1 MSALVNIA
9 KYMYT
14 LFEYETKYQDE
25 VAKIKSMLFQAIAGY
40 TLRKSEKTYHTKRH
54 YIESKKPLRLRLVC
68 VSEVRHVKNDFSV
81 KKKCVQE
88 Y

>member
-1 MSALVNIA
+1 M
-9 KYMYT
+9 
-14 LFEYETKYQDE
+14 
-25 VAKIKSMLFQAIAGY
+25 KSMLFQAIARY

-54 YIESKKPLRLRLVC
+54 YIESKKPLHRLKASLR
-68 VSEVRHVKNDFSV
+68 VSSSTCEKQFVS